1 MPQITEPEISVGMP
15 VLNGEATI
23 ARAISDLQA
32 QTFTNFE
39 LTICDNASA
48 DRTVEIAN
56 AIAANDERIK
66 VIAFDE
72 RVNVNASFRRALEN
86 ARAPYFMFAPADD
99 RWYPEFMEENLAAL
113 RSDESL
119 TASTGKV
126 AFFLE
131 GRFDR
136 ISLGTAPLAGTR
148 VENLQNY
155 LRDPVENARLFSLMR
170 RTHLRDIFPTGTC
183 PGWDFHMV
191 ARIIAQGGGFVE
203 LPEVLSERDTTPL
216 EAYARQWDAW
226 TGRSPLRV
234 LPFIWLVMNVLRDR
248 RIPKN
253 SAILRSLLHLL
264 WISHSNF
271 AALRMPRWHRTLQA
285 WSGFWKI
292 DHWVAAQSDEG
303 WWR

>member
-1 MPQITEPEISVGMP
+1 MPQTTEPEISVGMP

-56 AIAANDERIK
+56 AISATDERIK
-66 VIAFDE
+66 VIAFDN
-72 RVNVNASFRRALEN
+72 RVNVIESFRRALEN

-99 RWYPEFMEENLAAL
+99 RWYPEFMQKNFTAL

-126 AFFLE
+126 AFFRNGKFE
-131 GRFDR
+131 K
-136 ISLGTAPLAGTR
+136 ISDGTSPLLGSPL
-148 VENLQNY
+148 ENLAKY

-170 RTHLRDIFPTGTC
+170 REHLQEIFPKGYWPGT
-183 PGWDFHMV
+183 DFHMV
-191 ARIIAQGGGFVE
+191 ARILAQGRGFAE
-203 LPEVLSERDTTPL
+203 LPEVLAERDTTPL
-216 EAYARQWDAW
+216 DSYARAWDAW
-226 TGRSPLRV
+226 SGRSLLRA
-234 LPFIWLVMNVLRDR
+234 LPYFRLCAELARDR
-248 RIPKN
+248 RVLKN
-253 SAILRSLLHLL
+253 ASVAISLLRLAWL
-264 WISHSNF
+264 SHAVF
-271 AALRMPRWHRTLQA
+271 ASLRMPRWHRALQA

-292 DHWVAAQSDEG
+292 DDWVAAQSEEG